1 MTESEHR
8 PAERSVRR
16 ARIDVEAFARRGV
29 ELLKRDDPE
38 LYRLIEGEYERQA
51 STLAMVASCSTA
63 HPSVLACE
71 GSFTSNVTA
80 EGYPGHRHHAGC
92 EYVDQFEQL
101 AIDRAKAVFGAR
113 YANVQPHSAST
124 ANQIV
129 TTSVLQPGDT
139 LLGLQLDSGGHLSH
153 GSSVNISAGL
163 LLGAGIGAQVSS
175 VDVDDGTRTDDRSG
189 GVSFALTAGYGLD
202 ERGYIDY
209 EAMRRLALEH
219 RPKLIICGTTSY
231 PRTVEWERFRKVA
244 DEVGAY
250 LLADITHIAG
260 LVIGG
265 ESPSPIDVAH
275 FTTTCTHKQ
284 LYGPRG
290 GLILMGKD
298 ADAPSPKGT
307 TTLSNLLQKRLFPFT
322 QGAPLVNMIVAKAR
336 VLGRCAT
343 PEFRAQA
350 RRIRLLADALA
361 QSLVGQGARVLSG
374 GTDNHIVLVDV
385 LKTYGVTGIAAERAL
400 EECNIIVNKNR
411 IPGDEKPVSVS
422 SGIRIGTNSLTVRAV
437 EPEDMAWC
445 AGLIGRILEAVE
457 MRGEKD
463 YALDAAAREGFRGEV
478 LAFCASHPLR
488 DYPVEFED

>member
-153 GSSVNISAGL
+153 GSSVNISGRFYNA
-163 LLGAGIGAQVSS
+163 I
-175 VDVDDGTRTDDRSG
+175 
-189 GVSFALTAGYGLD
+189 GYGLD

>member
-1 MTESEHR
+1 MSDPTGTTGGGAAR
-8 PAERSVRR
+8 ARR
-16 ARIDVEAFARRGV
+16 ARIDPAAFAARGI
-29 ELLKRDDPE
+29 ELLRSEDPE

-51 STLAMVASCSTA
+51 SSLTMVASCSTA

-92 EYVDQFEQL
+92 EFVDQFEQL
-101 AIDRAKAVFGAR
+101 AIDRAKQVFGAR
-113 YANVQPHSAST
+113 FANVQPHSAST

-129 TTSVLQPGDT
+129 TTSVLKPGDT
-139 LLGLQLDSGGHLSH
+139 LMGLQLDSGGHLSH
-153 GSSVNISAGL
+153 GSSVNISGRLYEA
-163 LLGAGIGAQVSS
+163 V
-175 VDVDDGTRTDDRSG
+175 
-189 GVSFALTAGYGLD
+189 GYGLD

-209 EAMRRLALEH
+209 EAMRGLAHER

-231 PRTVEWERFRKVA
+231 PRTVEWERFREVA

-265 ESPSPIDVAH
+265 QQPNPIDVAH

-290 GLILMGKD
+290 GLILMGQD
-298 ADAPSPKGT
+298 WDAPSPLGT
-307 TTLSNLLQKRLFPFT
+307 TTLSQLLQKRLFPFT
-322 QGAPLVNMIVAKAR
+322 QGAPLVNTIVAKAR

-343 PEFRAQA
+343 PAFRAHAA
-350 RRIRLLADALA
+350 RIHALA
-361 QSLVGQGARVLSG
+361 RALAEALVAQGARVLSG
-374 GTDNHIVLVDV
+374 GTDNHIVLVDA
-385 LKTYGVTGIAAERAL
+385 LATWGVTGIAAERAL

-411 IPGDEKPVSVS
+411 IPGDQKPVSVS
-422 SGIRIGTNSLTVRAV
+422 SGIRIGTNSLTVRDV
-437 EPEDMAWC
+437 EASDMPWC
-445 AGLIGRILEAVE
+445 ADLIGRILREVE

-463 YALDAAAREGFRGEV
+463 YALPRGRRDTYRAEV
-478 LAFCASHPLR
+478 LDFCAAHPLQ
-488 DYPVEFED
+488 DYPIELEDG

>member
-1 MTESEHR
+1 MSTVPESR
-8 PAERSVRR
+8 AAPVRR

-29 ELLKRDDPE
+29 ELLRRDDPE
-38 LYRLIEGEYERQA
+38 LYRLIEAEYERQA
-51 STLAMVASCSTA
+51 SSLALVASCSTA

-71 GSFTSNVTA
+71 GTFTSNVTA

-92 EYVDQFEQL
+92 KYVDQFEQL
-101 AIDRAKAVFGAR
+101 AIDRAKALFGAQ

-129 TTSVLQPGDT
+129 TTSVLKPGDT

-153 GSSVNISAGL
+153 GSKVNISG
-163 LLGAGIGAQVSS
+163 
-175 VDVDDGTRTDDRSG
+175 
-189 GVSFALTAGYGLD
+189 SFYDAVGYGLD
-202 ERGYIDY
+202 ARGFIDY
-209 EAMRRLALEH
+209 EAMRRLALER

-231 PRTVEWERFRKVA
+231 PRTVEWARFRAVA

-260 LVIGG
+260 LVIAG
-265 ESPSPIDVAH
+265 EQPNPVDVAH

-298 ADAPSPKGT
+298 HAATAPDGT
-307 TTLSNLLQKRLFPFT
+307 PLAALLQKRLFPFT
-322 QGAPLVNMIVAKAR
+322 QGAPLVNKIVAKAR

-343 PEFRAQA
+343 PEFKQQM
-350 RRIRLLADALA
+350 RRVRALA
-361 QSLVGQGARVLSG
+361 EGLAANLVHGGARVLSG

-385 LKTYGVTGIAAERAL
+385 LSTFGVTGIAAEKAL

-411 IPGDEKPVSVS
+411 IPGDAKPVSVS
-422 SGIRIGTNSLTVRAV
+422 SGIRLGTNSLTVRDV
-437 EPEDMAWC
+437 QPRDMAWC
-445 AGLIGRILEAVE
+445 AELIGRILRSVR
-457 MRGEKD
+457 MQGEKE
-463 YALDAAAREGFRGEV
+463 YALDPAARDAFRGEV
-478 LAFCASHPLR
+478 LDFCAAHPFR
-488 DYPVEFED
+488 DYPVSFEG